1 MPGQEKDEVGFLH
14 DHMVDI
20 VGESDGNGEGR
31 WGVLCSGDSKLSEDF
46 VAAWEH
52 VRDAAGRPDT
62 GPLADAAERAGS
74 RFLGKE
80 AMRWGGEYA
89 SAPGPEDPED
99 KVKEQ
104 KQITT
109 VIEDHIDSQL
119 RAEFAEL
126 GREDM
131 RRVAM
136 FAVGPTS
143 RQWLYCPP
151 YKGCELSGDE
161 FAVIACRY
169 FGCADT
175 VLAAHVGTR
184 FRRFG
189 RGQQNATMGKYGKE
203 LANANVGGDRWR
215 LRHDGVLKV
224 IMQEFKLA
232 SQEVKDNVYNLF
244 IGKFGERDDASQ
256 RRAAAFLDQRVGLGD
271 KARRRLQGL
280 LPDILVEMASASSAR
295 VTEGR
300 TLFELK
306 QINLVGTYFQLQV
319 DAKEH
324 HAVEERAGHVHKDY
338 CRALHEV
345 DRAAGTKCG
354 APRTGKGKCS
364 YSAEWPDERHSK
376 GGAERYLE
384 AEFDEVQ
391 PLVFGHFGE
400 VNSRFLE
407 LIDALAEVVAFQ
419 HHRVHGW
426 KNAKAGICR
435 AKAGIMRRISMAV
448 LRETARHVTRGLD
461 VVGPQCVQARIARR
475 AQSSAAEAD
484 LDEFRAGIHNDR
496 GFDNHF
502 RESAAGDGVGGG

>member
-1 MPGQEKDEVGFLH
+1 M
-14 DHMVDI
+14 
-20 VGESDGNGEGR
+20 
-31 WGVLCSGDSKLSEDF
+31 
-46 VAAWEH
+46 
-52 VRDAAGRPDT
+52 
-62 GPLADAAERAGS
+62 
-74 RFLGKE
+74 
-80 AMRWGGEYA
+80 
-89 SAPGPEDPED
+89 
-99 KVKEQ
+99 
-104 KQITT
+104 
-109 VIEDHIDSQL
+109 
-119 RAEFAEL
+119 
-126 GREDM
+126 
-131 RRVAM
+131 
-136 FAVGPTS
+136 
-143 RQWLYCPP
+143 
-151 YKGCELSGDE
+151 
-161 FAVIACRY
+161 
-169 FGCADT
+169 
-175 VLAAHVGTR
+175 
-184 FRRFG
+184 
-189 RGQQNATMGKYGKE
+189 
-203 LANANVGGDRWR
+203 
-215 LRHDGVLKV
+215 
-224 IMQEFKLA
+224 
-232 SQEVKDNVYNLF
+232 
-244 IGKFGERDDASQ
+244 
-256 RRAAAFLDQRVGLGD
+256 
-271 KARRRLQGL
+271 QGL